1 MKIFIKKMT
10 RSFLVVGFNVLLVF
24 AVGTSQAFGSTTI
37 SIANQTQLVS
47 IGTSLPLNGVYVL
60 AESFSVTPTSNDTYI
75 SGEFTGTIDGD
86 GFTISGL
93 NKPLLNHLG
102 VGSLIKDLNLDAVTV
117 SGRGMLANRADG
129 TIENV
134 HVTGN
139 VIDTGG
145 PDGTGGLVGTVG
157 TSEASISGSSVTGNV
172 TGEDDVGGLVGSSS
186 GSISSSWYL
195 GDVRGEGSVGGLVGS
210 STGNISGSFAGG
222 SVLGINSYTGG
233 LVGLSQGAISNSY
246 ASGDVTGSSS
256 VGGLVGLQQENDI
269 FNSYA
274 SGGVTGSESVGGLVG
289 VFVGR
294 PVWDSIS
301 NTYASGD
308 VTGSDSVGGLIGSAW
323 AWGDYIDFSSSSGK
337 VNDVLSE
344 VLPLSNTELLQI
356 LNVSSPD
363 APIFATAS
371 NINSGRPYLVSN
383 PPPSREEVIEGDAPR
398 IGFMSLMTQTL
409 DVLKKSVGFAIAK
422 SALNKVDL
430 ALFDQVRS
438 DKNGKITGAKLFT
451 NQSLTTFLTAGD
463 LLQLEISFEAN
474 KSLQMWV
481 RGPDNQFALLGDIT
495 FDKDGNAILPGIEF
509 KKSGKYELIFVN
521 RDDKDLT
528 GFELEDKVSGLT
540 VYVNQ

>member
-1 MKIFIKKMT
+1 
-10 RSFLVVGFNVLLVF
+10 
-24 AVGTSQAFGSTTI
+24 
-37 SIANQTQLVS
+37 
-47 IGTSLPLNGVYVL
+47 
-60 AESFSVTPTSNDTYI
+60 
-75 SGEFTGTIDGD
+75 
-86 GFTISGL
+86 
-93 NKPLLNHLG
+93 
-102 VGSLIKDLNLDAVTV
+102 
-117 SGRGMLANRADG
+117 
-129 TIENV
+129 
-134 HVTGN
+134 
-139 VIDTGG
+139 
-145 PDGTGGLVGTVG
+145 
-157 TSEASISGSSVTGNV
+157 
-172 TGEDDVGGLVGSSS
+172 
-186 GSISSSWYL
+186 L

-233 LVGLSQGAISNSY
+233 LVGLSQGAIFNSY

-274 SGGVTGSESVGGLVG
+274 SGDVTGSESVGGLVG

-337 VNDVLSE
+337 VNDVISE

-398 IGFMSLMTQTL
+398 ISFMSLMTQTL

-430 ALFDQVRS
+430 ALFDQVRN

-463 LLQLEISFEAN
+463 LLQLEISFEAS

-509 KKSGKYELIFVN
+509 KKSGKYKLIFVN
-521 RDDKDLT
+521 QDDKDLT
-528 GFELEDKVSGLT
+528 GFELENKVSGLT